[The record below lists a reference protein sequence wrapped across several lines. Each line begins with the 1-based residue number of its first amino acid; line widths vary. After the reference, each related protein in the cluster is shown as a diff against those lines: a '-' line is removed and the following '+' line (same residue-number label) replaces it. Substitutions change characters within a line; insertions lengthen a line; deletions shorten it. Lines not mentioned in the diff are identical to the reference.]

1 MLTRVPYVANGQGGT
16 DEGSIGGIDE
26 TIDSMTNAAEISV
39 GVCWAGGEILSLTS
53 RLNES
58 YKTLQ
63 LRGTEGPNCKPVSGH
78 SVSLHLGTH
87 LSVAQKS
94 NTLGHNRQ
102 VCMLPR
108 TDPLAQIQTGRTANW
123 QAAT

>member
-87 LSVAQKS
+87 LTCVVIYLLRGLRLCNIA
-94 NTLGHNRQ
+94 TLVNAFDR
-102 VCMLPR
+102 V
-108 TDPLAQIQTGRTANW
+108 
-123 QAAT
+123 